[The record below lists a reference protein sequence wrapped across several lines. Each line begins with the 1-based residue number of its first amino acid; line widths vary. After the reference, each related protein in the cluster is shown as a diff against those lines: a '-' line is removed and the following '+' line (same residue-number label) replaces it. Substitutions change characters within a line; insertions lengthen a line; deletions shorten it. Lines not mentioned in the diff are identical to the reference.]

1 MTNNTSLTIIST
13 AIRQDAEGRY
23 CLNDCHKA
31 SGGEAS
37 KRPGEWLRND
47 QAQALVTELTDA
59 GFSASPSETDAGI
72 PTSPVSSIKGGTNQG
87 TYVAKELVYAY
98 AMWISPAF
106 HLRVIRAFDA
116 MMQVSSTVE
125 ATPTLPKTYAQAL
138 LAAAHAEQ
146 ERERLAEEN
155 AVLAPKAEALD
166 KLATLDGVH
175 NLRSAAQQC
184 GWPEKIFISR
194 LMELKWLYSHTVS
207 GRKLAYADK
216 VKAGLIEVKN
226 VEVKRTGYVEG
237 VGQPM
242 ITQKGLSQL
251 RILLGTYI
259 APGKSAPVP
268 FSSPKEA
275 AS

>member
-1 MTNNTSLTIIST
+1 MTADST
-13 AIRQDAEGRY
+13 NAPVI
-23 CLNDCHKA
+23 A
-31 SGGEAS
+31 SSITPHMRDGEARILDIDLAGRLGFAKPVKIRDLI
-37 KRPGEWLRND
+37 KRHIENLEKLGTLPTVGRVIKGGNAKEYYLNKK
-47 QAQALVTELTDA
+47 QAIFITAK
-59 GFSASPSETDAGI
+59 SETDEATAVTI
-72 PTSPVSSIKGGTNQG
+72 EII
-87 TYVAKELVYAY
+87 E
-98 AMWISPAF
+98 
-106 HLRVIRAFDA
+106 RFDA
-116 MMQVSSTVE
+116 YERGE
-125 ATPTLPKTYAQAL
+125 AYVPALPKTYAQAL

-268 FSSPKEA
+268 FSRLKEA

>member
-1 MTNNTSLTIIST
+1 MSTSLTVLTT

-31 SGGEAS
+31 SGGDAS
-37 KRPGEWLRND
+37 KAPGQWMANK
-47 QAQALVTELTDA
+47 QTKALIAEIDTVEIPTV
-59 GFSASPSETDAGI
+59 SETAGKSVV
-72 PTSPVSSIKGGTNQG
+72 TVEGRNGG

-106 HLRVIRAFDA
+106 HLKVIRAFDA
-116 MMQVSSTVE
+116 MMQVNSTVE
-125 ATPTLPKTYAQAL
+125 TTPALPKTYAQAL

-216 VKAGLIEVKN
+216 VKSGLIEVKN

-268 FSSPKEA
+268 FSRPKEA

>member
-1 MTNNTSLTIIST
+1 MSTNLTILTT

-31 SGGEAS
+31 SGGDAS
-37 KRPGEWLRND
+37 KAPGQWMANK
-47 QAQALVTELTDA
+47 QTKALIAELK
-59 GFSASPSETDAGI
+59 GGVEI
-72 PTSPVSSIKGGTNQG
+72 PTGPSGSPGISSHPINVVNDGKNNG

-116 MMQVSSTVE
+116 MTTG
-125 ATPTLPKTYAQAL
+125 AAPTLPKTYAQAL

-226 VEVKRTGYVEG
+226 VEVKRAGYVEG

-259 APGKSAPVP
+259 APGKNAPVP
-268 FSSPKEA
+268 FSRPKEA

>member
-1 MTNNTSLTIIST
+1 MTADSTNTPIITSAITPHMRDGEARILDTDLAVRLAFDRPRDIRKLIKRYEVDLSKIGVCATVALTSGEAGGRPGKAYYLNKKQAIFITAKSETDEAT
-13 AIRQDAEGRY
+13 AITIEIIERFDAYER
-23 CLNDCHKA
+23 
-31 SGGEAS
+31 GEAS
-37 KRPGEWLRND
+37 
-47 QAQALVTELTDA
+47 V
-59 GFSASPSETDAGI
+59 
-72 PTSPVSSIKGGTNQG
+72 
-87 TYVAKELVYAY
+87 
-98 AMWISPAF
+98 PA
-106 HLRVIRAFDA
+106 
-116 MMQVSSTVE
+116 
-125 ATPTLPKTYAQAL
+125 LPKTYAQAL

-175 NLRSAAQQC
+175 NLRNAAQQC

-268 FSSPKEA
+268 FSRPKAA